1 MGDTETKPTTKKR
14 VSDTVKKTATK
25 TVTKTVKTDKKPVVR
40 IKKANLLDSMS
51 QDRSIKG
58 SVLIRKIWQ
67 KMLNMNIKPSVL
79 AVEHLGM
86 AYSYFMALGRGQ
98 ARVDKLKIEQYTLM
112 ANFLDLPL
120 IQVMLLAEAVRP
132 EHFYYNATVEER
144 IEHVYENMVN
154 DPIFMGFAPSQHD
167 WDSLSPSLKL
177 SFCVMYETSAQT
189 KILNPAE
196 LVRVVEKS

>member
-1 MGDTETKPTTKKR
+1 MGEAETKPSTKK
-14 VSDTVKKTATK
+14 VPASVKKTTTSKTVKK
-25 TVTKTVKTDKKPVVR
+25 PVSR
-40 IKKANLLDSMS
+40 IKRANLVDSIGS
-51 QDRSIKG
+51 KTNIKG

-67 KMLNMNIKPSVL
+67 KMMDMNIKPSVL
-79 AVEHLGM
+79 ATEHLGM
-86 AYSYFMALGRGQ
+86 AYTYLMALGRGG
-98 ARVDKLKIEQYTLM
+98 APVDKLKIEQYTLM

-144 IEHVYENMVN
+144 IEHVYNNMIN
-154 DPIFMGFAPSQHD
+154 DPIFMGFAPSQQD

-177 SFCVMYETSAQT
+177 SFCVMYENCAQT

-196 LVRVVEKS
+196 LVRVVEKG